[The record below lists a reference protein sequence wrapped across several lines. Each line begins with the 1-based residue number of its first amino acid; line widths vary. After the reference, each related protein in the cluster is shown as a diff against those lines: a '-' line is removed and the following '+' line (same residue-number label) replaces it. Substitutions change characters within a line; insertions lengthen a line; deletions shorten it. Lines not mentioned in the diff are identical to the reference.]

1 MKESTILVNPTNF
14 PNQLATDAQK
24 ASDEYGL
31 QVGHSIQ
38 YEWFKRSGNK
48 NNPQT

>member
-31 QVGHSIQ
+31 QVGQAIQ
-38 YEWFKRSGNK
+38 LSLIHI
-48 NNPQT
+48 